1 MQAPACMYH
10 HLCRRRQPG
19 RMLVTPAGTNAG
31 TSTCTT
37 ISTWPWLWE
46 EQQKSPPTCGR
57 GRTADSH
64 LEGSCASH
72 NSDVS
77 MARLIGEDPDDSPR
91 VMCPYSSMYLPG
103 EFRAV
108 PSLSYRPWGAES
120 VMNYSGGVRP
130 LRRTTRITRAP
141 PILQFRVSSGR
152 SQRSLTTMPGRNLVL
167 SMPATNCGTDLGTM
181 GSQTGMYCTSPGRE
195 CKTLGGGDRYRARFR
210 TSA

>member
-1 MQAPACMYH
+1 
-10 HLCRRRQPG
+10 
-19 RMLVTPAGTNAG
+19 MLF
-31 TSTCTT
+31 S
-37 ISTWPWLWE
+37 
-46 EQQKSPPTCGR
+46 
-57 GRTADSH
+57 
-64 LEGSCASH
+64 SCASH
-72 NSDVS
+72 DSDVS
-77 MARLIGEDPDDSPR
+77 MNRLIGEDPDDSPR

-141 PILQFRVSSGR
+141 PILQVRVSRGR

-167 SMPATNCGTDLGTM
+167 SMPATNCGTDLELNGISNRDVLHLAGERM
-181 GSQTGMYCTSPGRE
+181 QA
-195 CKTLGGGDRYRARFR
+195 LGGGDRCRARFR